1 MRVNSRKKMTIK
13 FPFSKAFLASAS
25 FLGCAAIT
33 AVVAAHQATADT
45 GGSPVQ
51 AQPTSTQQVARDD
64 GRVQVPAD
72 RPVTRSRGT

>member
-1 MRVNSRKKMTIK
+1 MTIK
-13 FPFSKAFLASAS
+13 FPLSKTFLACGS

-45 GGSPVQ
+45 SQSSQ
-51 AQPTSTQQVARDD
+51 ATPATASQQVSRDD

-72 RPVTRSRGT
+72 RPVARSRGT